1 MGFTLKSS
9 YALRGIYIIA
19 RKMREENKEAISIG
33 NIVKGT
39 DIPKDFLEK
48 IFGELRHTKIIKSL
62 RGRYGGYA
70 LAKDP
75 KDIKIRDIIFALD
88 NPMGSFKCMG
98 EHNQC
103 AYSSTCAVKYVWDKL
118 QEAMFREL
126 SDMTV
131 EDLFHISTEDV
142 CTPELNFES
151 QG

>member
-19 RKMREENKEAISIG
+19 RKMREENKDAIPIG
-33 NIVKGT
+33 DIVKGT
-39 DIPKDFLEK
+39 DIPRDFLEK

-70 LAKDP
+70 LVDDP
-75 KDIKIRDIIFALD
+75 KDVKIRDIVFALD

-98 EHNQC
+98 ESDQC
-103 AYSSTCAVKYVWDKL
+103 KYSSTCAIRYVWDKL
-118 QEAMFREL
+118 QEAMYKEL

-131 EDLFHISTEDV
+131 EDLFHISSRDV
-142 CTPELNFES
+142 CTPEFNFES
-151 QG
+151 KG